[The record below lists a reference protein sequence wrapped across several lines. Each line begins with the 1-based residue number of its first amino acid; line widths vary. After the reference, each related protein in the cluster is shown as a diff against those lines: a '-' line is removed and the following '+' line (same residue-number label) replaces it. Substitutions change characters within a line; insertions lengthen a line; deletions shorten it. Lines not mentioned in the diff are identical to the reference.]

1 MSDPIKVTIPSR
13 GITLKFPGGSNPE
26 QIKEAI
32 DRDYPRDGRDV
43 AYDIGQ
49 DPGYAEQMSL
59 KEYEDL
65 RKFKKENP
73 ANADQ
78 IWEGVRSLVDTIGSG
93 LEKGGQA
100 VANLDL
106 MNAGEAVGRG
116 VVTGVA
122 DLGDVINRITTWNS
136 APDTYED
143 FIAGKTDTPERR
155 AEYDAKLK
163 ADFTD
168 FKELQGYQAQ
178 RKSVVEKSP
187 IPELT
192 EAASIVADPTMLIP
206 GAGEILGASKIAAR
220 GVGAVAKGVG
230 KAAQVVT
237 RPAVEVVE
245 RLSTVEN
252 PIIRSATKLASPVT
266 TGVEVADAI
275 ARGAVTAGENLVNA
289 PTRIGP
295 LESLGRTANATN
307 VDRALASVGR
317 YGGDK
322 LIQSGLAAATGGV
335 EGAVIGGTLGGLA
348 DGEEGFY
355 SGLGSGMVAGA
366 AGGAAGNAYY
376 QLSGQAR
383 TDAALADFNRFRSQL
398 DEPTRAKIDTVA
410 ERDGLNA
417 VVGLMDGAG
426 VLRGQFKDADVNFL
440 NAEEFKAKHKGADAR
455 GVQLIEADRPIIDIN
470 VDHKRSDYTFGHEIF
485 HALEQ
490 VEQLSPKIE
499 RLKQEIVGGFIQNPD
514 GTYTQAQAGFLSPA
528 EIEARHAEYT
538 KKLASSGADASA
550 WVNDANI
557 GQKASR
563 VASELGA
570 EYMARLI
577 SGSDPDAMLRGFDGL
592 TRQIADHAL
601 LKMSNETLRG
611 VAERL
616 GTGTKPVES
625 ILFGGLKDAP
635 PVVAAA
641 LRDVLR
647 ARKTMADRIELVD
660 RSDRGLVIKPTDMT
674 NPAAAE
680 LAVKAG
686 IAVKDPSGAF
696 RMRTDDE
703 INKLEEVQAQAI
715 KRVVESVPVA
725 DPSTPHLRVVDG
737 NIVGGGI
744 SPEQAKAFLAD
755 PNLSNKVKESL
766 GMIAGSMSNLNS
778 GKGGNVLFI
787 EYGPALRKIKSRLTG
802 KFKNAYSSG
811 IRLTQREI
819 APFSLSFNKGD
830 VPYINAV
837 DVSKLLSKAGDRA
850 ASDKLGPYGRDFD
863 GFVTDVVS
871 YFENVSNPSGVRTAE
886 LPGMTADKATFLNQ
900 FFGSQ
905 AKGGAEFV
913 RSFRLDRITEAR
925 ETGKR
930 VAASELAWQRQK
942 INWLPAENLGDSKVF
957 NSPDSGYRIISKS
970 NNKHSLYAP
979 TGERIGI
986 YDTQAKAE
994 SVSSKIQ
1001 NQSTQISVSQPKVV
1015 NGIVTAPE
1023 SGAFKFTKDV
1033 AANFM
1038 PADSKVRLDDY
1049 ADRTIIA
1056 LAADR
1061 MGVGQAEVG
1070 PLSNRKI
1077 LSVPTQ
1083 GGRGF
1088 MKIFNGGGWAFSDV
1102 GTTSKFLSRLKPFAD
1117 KNGNT
1122 LVGVTVLNEINH
1134 LNNRIGQLAYV
1145 ETLQAAIEGGAV
1157 SKSQA
1162 DAHIKE
1168 ISKRIQDSKASSK
1181 SLPQSTR
1188 DLFSNINDLDS
1199 LVNAVKNRE
1208 VNFKSAAWLV
1218 NKAQAKTLPI
1228 SYDEASSKGMSVE
1241 QIARGLTDKELLDIP
1256 NYSVVALME
1265 INVNQKPDL
1274 NNFHH
1279 AYPVTVHGKT
1289 VGFLDKFYNLADLS
1303 TEPKIRNK
1311 AGAVTAQPV
1320 QNVMPVMDNI
1330 RKTLET
1336 QQGIPSDPAQR
1347 VNFMPGQAPSPAV
1360 KVLEELKR
1368 SNFVSDKIAKAAL
1381 GSFPNYLKPV
1391 ADFITEQR
1399 DKLVNG
1405 KLTPR
1410 DIAKAYMVTVAS
1422 QGTGAIFVKTI
1433 ADKLAS
1439 KGIAFEPSALF
1450 RTEDGKK
1457 IRPEEAASWWLGTES
1472 GKRALD
1478 NIEKGIVNPADWVE
1492 LGEVRRAYGDDRF
1505 KTFRAL
1511 NPENL
1516 ANISKVTR
1524 ELNASNGNSSRVL
1537 MAVQALNGIST
1548 GKKGFISH
1556 LLGLGDT
1563 PTIDAVEIN
1572 FWLTGQSDIK
1582 ALNTKK
1588 AELARKIKDAQSDR
1602 RVSGELF
1609 RRIDERIAALRGDV
1623 PGSDQVDP
1631 QVWAHILHHWLW
1643 DKAKGIQTTHAG
1655 MYEAQRN
1662 FQPAAPEVKFST
1674 PEKLPNG
1681 QAWSTDNKYRVIQ
1694 KDGGKFRV
1702 YAPTG
1707 AMIGVADTLDKSK
1720 KLIEKRS
1727 R

>member
-13 GITLKFPGGSNPE
+13 GITLKFPKGSNPE

-78 IWEGVRSLVDTIGSG
+78 IWEGVRGLVSTIGSG
-93 LEKGGQA
+93 IEKGGQA

-143 FIAGKTDTPERR
+143 FIAGKTNTPERR

-178 RKSVVEKSP
+178 RKNVVEKSP

-192 EAASIVADPTMLIP
+192 EAASVVADPTMLIP

-230 KAAQVVT
+230 EAARVIT
-237 RPAVEVVE
+237 RPAAEVVE

-252 PIIRSATKLASPVT
+252 PIIRGAAQLATPVT

-322 LIQSGLAAATGGV
+322 LIQGGLAAATGGV

-355 SGLGSGMVAGA
+355 SGLGAGMVAGA
-366 AGGAAGNAYY
+366 VGGAVGNAYY

-499 RLKQEIVGGFIQNPD
+499 RLKQDIVGGFIQNPD

-577 SGSDPDAMLRGFDGL
+577 AGSDPDAMLRGFDGL

-625 ILFGGLKDAP
+625 IIFGGLKDAP

-766 GMIAGSMSNLNS
+766 GLIAGSMSNLNS

-787 EYGPALRKIKSRLTG
+787 EYGPALRKIKNRLTG
-802 KFKNAYSSG
+802 KFRNAYSSG

-850 ASDKLGPYGRDFD
+850 AADKLGPYGRDFD

-994 SVSSKIQ
+994 RKA
-1001 NQSTQISVSQPKVV
+1001 NQINFKNANSAEGSRFMPNVKSAGLAVLDNELALNLPKRPKVLDIANAFQSRFGKAIDYRKSNPQDNARLSNALV
-1015 NGIVTAPE
+1015 QEIQRAVELHPE
-1023 SGAFKFTKDV
+1023 AKGWYDENIKLTMDVIRDLDPDLAKPENDFIFKVILAATSDGNKVGPQFQQTWKEYSNWKNTGDISGKFVSGDRIDNIKGNLMMFNEMVKSIGWEKTKDFFTRKGTVKEVRQALTDTFGWTKKEAQGIGSSELTDEVVPFAVVLGPKLGSFFNNLYGDFSSVTMDRWFMRTIGRLTGTQVEPLPVSKLRDMRNNLRSAVERLAATQFELLGIKRGNIRGSAIDATATTIAGRFAKKDLRTEAKRLSDEGQSALEETRKFANALKKGLNPLVEAPVDGTHRRWIRTRV
-1033 AANFM
+1033 AEVQKDLQSRGIELENADLQAVLWYLEKELYEKLNYRSKSGESDYASAASSLYQSVVGRPSDVYAAGTGRVRAIGGDGRGNVVDGADTSKALRPEITGQRFM
-1038 PADSKVRLDDY
+1038 PAAPDTPAFNQWSGGLPVIQGNAKIPDSGAVLRVYHGSPDVRGIFKDGFKGSRYSGDTFFAAADYGVANSY
-1049 ADRTIIA
+1049 ADDSRA
-1056 LAADR
+1056 FDY
-1061 MGVGQAEVG
+1061 QNAEPQVI
-1070 PLSNRKI
+1070 PLFVKLKNPLVVDAKGKHWRETESAIDKAKR
-1077 LSVPTQ
+1077 
-1083 GGRGF
+1083 GGYDGLVIRNSIDYYN
-1088 MKIFNGGGWAFSDV
+1088 KSD
-1102 GTTSKFLSRLKPFAD
+1102 
-1117 KNGNT
+1117 
-1122 LVGVTVLNEINH
+1122 
-1134 LNNRIGQLAYV
+1134 
-1145 ETLQAAIEGGAV
+1145 
-1157 SKSQA
+1157 
-1162 DAHIKE
+1162 
-1168 ISKRIQDSKASSK
+1168 
-1181 SLPQSTR
+1181 
-1188 DLFSNINDLDS
+1188 
-1199 LVNAVKNRE
+1199 
-1208 VNFKSAAWLV
+1208 
-1218 NKAQAKTLPI
+1218 
-1228 SYDEASSKGMSVE
+1228 
-1241 QIARGLTDKELLDIP
+1241 
-1256 NYSVVALME
+1256 
-1265 INVNQKPDL
+1265 NQKPTTVVAWF
-1274 NNFHH
+1274 NNTQ
-1279 AYPVTVHGKT
+1279 AKS
-1289 VGFLDKFYNLADLS
+1289 DLS
-1303 TEPKIRNK
+1303 SPMLSRIDKKPIS
-1311 AGAVTAQPV
+1311 GAVPNTSFSL
-1320 QNVMPVMDNI
+1320 
-1330 RKTLET
+1330 T
-1336 QQGIPSDPAQR
+1336 DPR
-1347 VNFMPGQAPSPAV
+1347 
-1360 KVLEELKR
+1360 
-1368 SNFVSDKIAKAAL
+1368 
-1381 GSFPNYLKPV
+1381 
-1391 ADFITEQR
+1391 
-1399 DKLVNG
+1399 
-1405 KLTPR
+1405 
-1410 DIAKAYMVTVAS
+1410 
-1422 QGTGAIFVKTI
+1422 
-1433 ADKLAS
+1433 
-1439 KGIAFEPSALF
+1439 
-1450 RTEDGKK
+1450 
-1457 IRPEEAASWWLGTES
+1457 
-1472 GKRALD
+1472 
-1478 NIEKGIVNPADWVE
+1478 
-1492 LGEVRRAYGDDRF
+1492 
-1505 KTFRAL
+1505 
-1511 NPENL
+1511 
-1516 ANISKVTR
+1516 IS
-1524 ELNASNGNSSRVL
+1524 
-1537 MAVQALNGIST
+1537 
-1548 GKKGFISH
+1548 
-1556 LLGLGDT
+1556 
-1563 PTIDAVEIN
+1563 
-1572 FWLTGQSDIK
+1572 
-1582 ALNTKK
+1582 
-1588 AELARKIKDAQSDR
+1588 
-1602 RVSGELF
+1602 
-1609 RRIDERIAALRGDV
+1609 
-1623 PGSDQVDP
+1623 
-1631 QVWAHILHHWLW
+1631 
-1643 DKAKGIQTTHAG
+1643 
-1655 MYEAQRN
+1655 
-1662 FQPAAPEVKFST
+1662 FQPA
-1674 PEKLPNG
+1674 EKLPNG
-1681 QAWSTDNKYRVIQ
+1681 QAWSTDNNYRVIQ
-1694 KDGGKFRV
+1694 KEGGKFRV

-1707 AMIGVADTLDKSK
+1707 AMIGVEDTLDKSK

>member
-13 GITLKFPGGSNPE
+13 GITLKFPKGSNPE

-65 RKFKKENP
+65 RKFKKDNP

-78 IWEGVRSLVDTIGSG
+78 IWEGVRGLVSTIGSG

-143 FIAGKTDTPERR
+143 FIAGKTNTPERR

-163 ADFTD
+163 ADFID

-178 RKSVVEKSP
+178 RKNVVEKSP

-192 EAASIVADPTMLIP
+192 EAASVVADPTMLIP

-230 KAAQVVT
+230 EAARVIT
-237 RPAVEVVE
+237 RPAAEVVE

-252 PIIRSATKLASPVT
+252 PIIRGAAQLATPVT

-322 LIQSGLAAATGGV
+322 LIQGGLAAATGGV

-355 SGLGSGMVAGA
+355 SGLGAGMVAGA
-366 AGGAAGNAYY
+366 VGGAVGNAYY

-398 DEPTRAKIDTVA
+398 DDPTRTKIDKVA

-499 RLKQEIVGGFIQNPD
+499 RLKQDIVGGFIQNPD

-577 SGSDPDAMLRGFDGL
+577 AGSDPDAMLRGFDGL

-766 GMIAGSMSNLNS
+766 GLIAGSMSNLNS

-787 EYGPALRKIKSRLTG
+787 EYGPALRKIKSRITG
-802 KFKNAYSSG
+802 KFRNAYSSG

-830 VPYINAV
+830 VPYINTV

-850 ASDKLGPYGRDFD
+850 AADKLGPYGRDFD

-942 INWLPAENLGDSKVF
+942 INWLPAENLGDSKIF

-994 SVSSKIQ
+994 AKANLVLDKSA
-1001 NQSTQISVSQPKVV
+1001 
-1015 NGIVTAPE
+1015 G
-1023 SGAFKFTKDV
+1023 DV
-1033 AANFM
+1033 ARNVPVDESLSAGQRGDVGKWISTRKPTAKGAYEDALKQNLVINSDAVIGDPAAQKRVVSLIKDYPGFKSNSKDPQTIINDFKSFVVDNLLYLHDSMDPALRQRAQKWYDGARKISEQWSEKTGFSRDTVAAVLASLSPQTDWFRNVAQAERAINIFKDNQNTVMSPAMDGWLSNYFEGDKDGAKIIDAMRGKKFSDLSTYEKAVWTRAYDQVNNPRDYRILTPEGSFADLVRKQDGSPAAMGWGNFKTLSNAMSVLENPSRANI
-1038 PADSKVRLDDY
+1038 SERLGGEHKVRSFYNNILLPDLKAFGDVTIDTHAVAAGLLRPLAGADTEVSHNLGAGISSATTGASGIYGIY
-1049 ADRTIIA
+1049 ADAYRD
-1056 LAADR
+1056 AAKQR
-1061 MGVGQAEVG
+1061 GILPRQMQSITWEAVRGLFTAEWKTKA
-1070 PLSNRKI
+1070 N
-1077 LSVPTQ
+1077 
-1083 GGRGF
+1083 
-1088 MKIFNGGGWAFSDV
+1088 
-1102 GTTSKFLSRLKPFAD
+1102 
-1117 KNGNT
+1117 
-1122 LVGVTVLNEINH
+1122 
-1134 LNNRIGQLAYV
+1134 
-1145 ETLQAAIEGGAV
+1145 
-1157 SKSQA
+1157 
-1162 DAHIKE
+1162 KE
-1168 ISKRIQDSKASSK
+1168 
-1181 SLPQSTR
+1181 
-1188 DLFSNINDLDS
+1188 
-1199 LVNAVKNRE
+1199 
-1208 VNFKSAAWLV
+1208 LV
-1218 NKAQAKTLPI
+1218 NKIWNEYKKGNLTK
-1228 SYDEASSKGMSVE
+1228 DEARL
-1241 QIARGLTDKELLDIP
+1241 QI
-1256 NYSVVALME
+1256 S
-1265 INVNQKPDL
+1265 
-1274 NNFHH
+1274 
-1279 AYPVTVHGKT
+1279 
-1289 VGFLDKFYNLADLS
+1289 
-1303 TEPKIRNK
+1303 
-1311 AGAVTAQPV
+1311 
-1320 QNVMPVMDNI
+1320 
-1330 RKTLET
+1330 
-1336 QQGIPSDPAQR
+1336 
-1347 VNFMPGQAPSPAV
+1347 
-1360 KVLEELKR
+1360 
-1368 SNFVSDKIAKAAL
+1368 KAAD
-1381 GSFPNYLKPV
+1381 GIKTPDWARSDSR
-1391 ADFITEQR
+1391 ATEQ
-1399 DKLVNG
+1399 
-1405 KLTPR
+1405 T
-1410 DIAKAYMVTVAS
+1410 
-1422 QGTGAIFVKTI
+1422 Q
-1433 ADKLAS
+1433 
-1439 KGIAFEPSALF
+1439 
-1450 RTEDGKK
+1450 
-1457 IRPEEAASWWLGTES
+1457 
-1472 GKRALD
+1472 
-1478 NIEKGIVNPADWVE
+1478 
-1492 LGEVRRAYGDDRF
+1492 DRG
-1505 KTFRAL
+1505 
-1511 NPENL
+1511 N
-1516 ANISKVTR
+1516 TR
-1524 ELNASNGNSSRVL
+1524 ELPEADVRGNSIATVDSRGRANASTKS
-1537 MAVQALNGIST
+1537 
-1548 GKKGFISH
+1548 KKN
-1556 LLGLGDT
+1556 
-1563 PTIDAVEIN
+1563 VN
-1572 FWLTGQSDIK
+1572 
-1582 ALNTKK
+1582 
-1588 AELARKIKDAQSDR
+1588 
-1602 RVSGELF
+1602 
-1609 RRIDERIAALRGDV
+1609 
-1623 PGSDQVDP
+1623 
-1631 QVWAHILHHWLW
+1631 
-1643 DKAKGIQTTHAG
+1643 
-1655 MYEAQRN
+1655 N
-1662 FQPAAPEVKFST
+1662 FQPAAPDTPAFNQWSGGLPVIQGNAKIPDSGAVLRVYHGSPDVRGIFKDGFKGSRYSGDTFFAAADYDVANSYADDTRAFDYQNAEPQVIPLFVKLKNPLVVDAKGKHWRETESAIDKAKRGGYDGLVIRNSIDYYNKSDNQKPTTVVAWFNNTQAKSDLSSPMLSRIDKKPISGAVPNTSFSLT
-1674 PEKLPNG
+1674 DPRISFQPAEKLPNG
-1681 QAWSTDNKYRVIQ
+1681 QAWSTNNKYRVIQ